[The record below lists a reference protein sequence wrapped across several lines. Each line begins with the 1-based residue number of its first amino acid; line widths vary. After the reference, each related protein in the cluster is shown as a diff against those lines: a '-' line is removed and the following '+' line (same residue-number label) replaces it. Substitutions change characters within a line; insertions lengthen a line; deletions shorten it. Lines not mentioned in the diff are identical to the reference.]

1 MGDGSDLT
9 NGSVG
14 VIITVKEQSD
24 MADKNAFPDDFS
36 INGWNRGNNFGL
48 NPDDFEDRQ
57 LYRQERFK
65 RSCAV
70 QRAWLQTDAGRKA
83 QSVVSKQRW
92 EERALKAKQESDTTE
107 VLLLEKLTSHSDGM
121 ATSELVAGCINVI
134 ARELA
139 KRGVA
144 NVEDL
149 ELKDLIL
156 ISNNLLALTK
166 AAAAVK
172 KDMNWKPNTVVVA
185 PVVSSSK
192 TGGVVGGLKD
202 VIDIRTEKTPHAA
215 EG

>member
-1 MGDGSDLT
+1 
-9 NGSVG
+9 
-14 VIITVKEQSD
+14 
-24 MADKNAFPDDFS
+24 MADKNAFPDSFYYK
-36 INGWNRGNNFGL
+36 GWTRANNYGL
-48 NPDDFEDRQ
+48 NREEFEDQ
-57 LYRQERFK
+57 NKYRQERFK
-65 RSCAV
+65 RGCEM
-70 QRAWLQTDAGRKA
+70 QRAWLQTEEGKTR
-83 QSVVSKQRW
+83 QSLVSRQHW

-121 ATSELVAGCINVI
+121 ATSELVAGCINMI

-144 NVEDL
+144 NVEEL

-172 KDMNWKPNTVVVA
+172 KEMNWKPNTVVVA

-202 VIDIRTEKTPHAA
+202 VIDIRTEKTPQKQSD
-215 EG
+215 E

>member
-1 MGDGSDLT
+1 
-9 NGSVG
+9 
-14 VIITVKEQSD
+14 
-24 MADKNAFPDDFS
+24 MADKNAFPDSFYYK
-36 INGWNRGNNFGL
+36 GWTRDNNYGL
-48 NPDDFEDRQ
+48 NREDFDDPQ
-57 LYRQERFK
+57 KYRQERFK
-65 RSCAV
+65 RGCEM
-70 QRAWLQTDAGRKA
+70 QRAWLQTEEGKA
-83 QSVVSKQRW
+83 KQSLVSRQHW

-185 PVVSSSK
+185 PQVVSSSK

-202 VIDIRTEKTPHAA
+202 VIDIRTEKTPQTQSTN
-215 EG
+215 GMI

>member
-1 MGDGSDLT
+1 
-9 NGSVG
+9 
-14 VIITVKEQSD
+14 
-24 MADKNAFPDDFS
+24 MADKNAFPDSFYYKGWTRENNYGLDAGDFA
-36 INGWNRGNNFGL
+36 
-48 NPDDFEDRQ
+48 DRAD
-57 LYRQERFK
+57 YRKERFK
-65 RSCAV
+65 RGCEM
-70 QRAWLQTDAGRKA
+70 QRAWLQTDEGKA
-83 QSVVSKQRW
+83 KQSLVSRQHW

-185 PVVSSSK
+185 PQVVSSSK

-202 VIDIRTEKTPHAA
+202 VIDIRTEKTPQTQSK
-215 EG
+215 GNQ

>member
-1 MGDGSDLT
+1 
-9 NGSVG
+9 
-14 VIITVKEQSD
+14 
-24 MADKNAFPDDFS
+24 MADKNAFPDSFYYK
-36 INGWNRGNNFGL
+36 GWTRANNYGL
-48 NPDDFEDRQ
+48 NREEFEDQ
-57 LYRQERFK
+57 QKYRQERFK
-65 RSCAV
+65 RGCEM
-70 QRAWLQTDAGRKA
+70 QRAWLQTDEGKKA
-83 QSVVSKQRW
+83 QSVVSRQHW

-121 ATSELVAGCINVI
+121 ATSELVAGCINMI

-139 KRGVA
+139 KRGVGQ
-144 NVEDL
+144 VEEL

-185 PVVSSSK
+185 PQVVSSSK

-215 EG
+215 EE